1 MSDSMYVIQKST
13 GMLYCVNVEHYNDHK
28 DWYDLPEKEE
38 VKEEPAAPV
47 IEEVKTE
54 PAVIKKPTRGRKA
67 ATKR

>member
-1 MSDSMYVIQKST
+1 MSESMYVIQKTT

-38 VKEEPAAPV
+38 EPADSASKEEEAAPAAL
-47 IEEVKTE
+47 
-54 PAVIKKPTRGRKA
+54 KKPTRGRKA